1 MKFSVIKNRRV
12 WYIFSGVLVGLSLIA
27 IVLFGFNFGID
38 FTGGSL
44 MEIQRSGEL
53 TVSEVKLAL
62 SSVGFEHAVVQPSGD
77 ADFLIRLSV
86 LSEEE
91 HQIVLSAIKEKD
103 QNAQE
108 LKFDSFGPSIGSELR
123 QKTIIGVVI
132 VLLLIAAYIAFV
144 FRKVSE
150 PVASWKYSVLT
161 ILAGFHDVILPLGLF
176 AVLGHFWGWQVDA
189 AFIAAILTILGYS
202 INDTIVV
209 FDRTRENLARDLGE
223 PFEEVVER
231 SIRQTFAR
239 SMYTTLTTML
249 ALAAI
254 FFFGGDTTRPFA
266 LALLVGIGTGA
277 YSSVFIAS
285 PLLVTWEKWKGV
297 VCLDDWRSGVK
308 GR

>member
-12 WYIFSGVLVGLSLIA
+12 WYIFSGVLVGLSVIA

-44 MEIQRSGEL
+44 MEIRRSGEL
-53 TVSEVKLAL
+53 TVPEVKLAL
-62 SSVGFEHAVVQPSGD
+62 SGVGFEHAVVQPSGD
-77 ADFLIRLSV
+77 SGFLIRLSV

-123 QKTIIGVVI
+123 KKTIAGVII
-132 VLLLIAAYIAFV
+132 VLFLIAAYIAFV

-176 AVLGHFWGWQVDA
+176 AVLGHFWGWRVDA

-285 PLLVTWEKWKGV
+285 PLLVTWEKWRRRV
-297 VCLDDWRSGVK
+297 
-308 GR
+308 